1 MSEETRV
8 IRICNLCS
16 AELPDNAKFCP
27 GCGQPIAGPE
37 ANGGSVGEMLAG
49 FASGTAREIKS
60 TAAPL
65 LKSETSR
72 KVAAG
77 AAIGAVAAVAIP
89 FVSIGLGALIG
100 AGVVALRRKPSQDGP
115 NQDGPSQD
123 RPSQD

>member
-1 MSEETRV
+1 LV
-8 IRICNLCS
+8 RICNSCS

-27 GCGQPIAGPE
+27 GCAQPLAGPL
-37 ANGGSVGEMLAG
+37 ANGESVGEMLAG

-89 FVSIGLGALIG
+89 FVSIGVGALVG
-100 AGVVALRRKPSQDGP
+100 AGVVALRRKRNQEEPKQEGP
-115 NQDGPSQD
+115 NPE
-123 RPSQD
+123 